1 MTATARVEASPDD
14 TLTGQTVLVTG
25 AGSGI
30 GAGIAA
36 EMAKAGATVFVNDYD
51 ERSAKEIAESLTAD
65 GYSAHAVTGD
75 ITDEATVQKLI
86 DDCQQIG
93 GGIDVLVNNAGITGK
108 QHFEDIDNATWNRVL
123 SVNLTAPFALSAA
136 VIPGMKAKG
145 RGRIINIASIAGIRV
160 SVLGGAAY
168 TASKAGVLGLT
179 RHLASE
185 LAPSNIT
192 VNAILPGVT
201 LTPLV
206 AQATDEAS
214 RTRVAASVPL
224 GRMGTPRDIGRL
236 AVYLAGESSSYI
248 TGVSIPVDGGMT
260 VLPGDYTEYRSTRK
274 EN

>member
-1 MTATARVEASPDD
+1 MNAPTRIDSSAD
-14 TLTGQTVLVTG
+14 TTLAGHTVLVTG

-30 GAGIAA
+30 GAGIAV
-36 EMAKAGATVFVNDYD
+36 EMAKAGATVIVNDYD
-51 ERSAKEIAESLTAD
+51 ERAAKEIAEQLAAD

-75 ITDEATVQKLI
+75 ITDEETVQRIVEECERL
-86 DDCQQIG
+86 G
-93 GGIDVLVNNAGITGK
+93 GGVDVLVNNAGITGK
-108 QHFEDIDNATWNRVL
+108 QHFEDIDPATWNRVL

-136 VIPGMKAKG
+136 VIPGMKKKG
-145 RGRIINIASIAGIRV
+145 SGRIINIASIAGIRV

-206 AQATDEAS
+206 EQATDEAR
-214 RTRVAASVPL
+214 RTKVAASVPL
-224 GRMGTPRDIGRL
+224 GRMGTPSDIGRL

-260 VLPGDYTEYRSTRK
+260 VLPGDYTEYRSTRG
-274 EN
+274 EI

>member
-1 MTATARVEASPDD
+1 MSADNS
-14 TLTGQTVLVTG
+14 LKGQTVLITG

-30 GAGIAA
+30 GAGIAV
-36 EMAKAGATVFVNDYD
+36 EMARAGATVIVNDYD
-51 ERSAKEIAESLTAD
+51 ERAAKEVAEKITAD
-65 GYSAHAVTGD
+65 GHLAHAVAGD
-75 ITDEATVQKLI
+75 ITDDAAVQNLV
-86 DDCQQIG
+86 DACERIG

-108 QHFEDIDNATWNRVL
+108 QHLEDIDAATWDRVL

-206 AQATDEAS
+206 EQATDEAARS
-214 RTRVAASVPL
+214 RVAASVPL
-224 GRMGTPRDIGRL
+224 GRMGTPSDIGRL
-236 AVYLAGESSSYI
+236 AVYLAGGSSSYI

-260 VLPGDYTEYRSTRK
+260 VLPGDYTEYRSTRG
-274 EN
+274 EQ

>member
-1 MTATARVEASPDD
+1 MKQAPDN

-36 EMAKAGATVFVNDYD
+36 EMAKAGATVIVNDYD

-65 GYSAHAVTGD
+65 GYSAHAITGD

-86 DDCQQIG
+86 DECQQIG

-206 AQATDEAS
+206 EQATDEAS